1 MEGDTILYP
10 DLVKLQLS
18 MRDGRVIGADAKGY
32 LKNHRAR
39 AIGDIALNAQQAM
52 ERVGSRLTAE
62 SARLCVIPKNKKE
75 YLCYEISATDGED
88 QFLSYIDARTGVE
101 RDLMRVLNEDN
112 GRLVM

>member
-1 MEGDTILYP
+1 
-10 DLVKLQLS
+10 
-18 MRDGRVIGADAKGY
+18 
-32 LKNHRAR
+32 
-39 AIGDIALNAQQAM
+39 M